1 MKYDLRVRSACTSRV
16 SMGGGL
22 QGVSSDYAAIP
33 NFSEAMMGGGEA
45 GGPSGPRSEQ

>member
-1 MKYDLRVRSACTSRV
+1 MISELDLLVLQGSPWE
-16 SMGGGL
+16 GGL